1 MAAETLKI
9 YNKDGN
15 VTGDIKTPAFLSAPL
30 NINLIHQVF
39 KSIAANLRK
48 NIAHTKTRGEVRGG
62 GKKPWK
68 QKGTGRARHGSIRS
82 PLWKG
87 GGVTF
92 GPRNT
97 TDYSQKI
104 NKKMAKG
111 ALESALTKK
120 LTANRLKIVENIA
133 FPKGKTKEAAKMVR
147 NLANGKSALVVL
159 AEKDEKTTRALANV
173 PRTDVKYGKDLSVY
187 DVLQHNFILMDQ
199 KVLALKDKHE

>member
-15 VTGDIKTPAFLSAPL
+15 TTGEMKTPAFLSAPL
-30 NINLIHQVF
+30 NVNLMHQVF

-48 NIAHTKTRGEVRGG
+48 PVAHTKTRGEVSGG
-62 GKKPWK
+62 GIKPWK

-82 PLWKG
+82 PLWRH

-92 GPRNT
+92 GPRST
-97 TDYSQKI
+97 TDFSQKI

-111 ALESALTKK
+111 ALESALTGKVI
-120 LTANRLKIVENIA
+120 TGQLKIVENII
-133 FPKGKTKEAAKMVR
+133 FPEGKTKEAAQMMR

-173 PRTDVKYGKDLSVY
+173 PRTDVKYVKDLSVY
-187 DVLQHNFILMDQ
+187 DILQHNFILMDE
-199 KVLALKDKHE
+199 KVLGQKNKYE